1 MTLVMGNYFTVN
13 LYRKVKP
20 RGNCDILPKLDTLT
34 TSLSVASNYFPIAH
48 KRVNNWL
55 YWGGDRVRT
64 TWAAGES
71 QRSLGWGGC
80 RPCTL
85 GWYYK
90 HLVTS
95 VIVGQQLWAS
105 DTGPRQEMRHWI
117 GRWRHPV
124 TVELKHVRA
133 ATPSCTLLLS
143 KSVITQIAT
152 LVLDHLRHS
161 FHSSFPQKLST
172 LSHGAPEHQVY
183 CMCRVN
189 DGSGI
194 SLWLLTELGMD
205 ASG

>member
-1 MTLVMGNYFTVN
+1 ML
-13 LYRKVKP
+13 
-20 RGNCDILPKLDTLT
+20 LPIISQLLIKESITDFIGVVTR
-34 TSLSVASNYFPIAH
+34 A
-48 KRVNNWL
+48 
-55 YWGGDRVRT
+55 RT

-71 QRSLGWGGC
+71 QRSLGGGGAC
-80 RPCTL
+80 LCTL

-105 DTGPRQEMRHWI
+105 DTGPRQEMRHWV

-124 TVELKHVRA
+124 TAEPKHVRA
-133 ATPSCTLLLS
+133 ATPSRTLLLS
-143 KSVITQIAT
+143 KSVITQNAA

-161 FHSSFPQKLST
+161 FHSSFPQNLST
-172 LSHGAPEHQVY
+172 LSRGAPAHQVY
-183 CMCRVN
+183 CMRRVK